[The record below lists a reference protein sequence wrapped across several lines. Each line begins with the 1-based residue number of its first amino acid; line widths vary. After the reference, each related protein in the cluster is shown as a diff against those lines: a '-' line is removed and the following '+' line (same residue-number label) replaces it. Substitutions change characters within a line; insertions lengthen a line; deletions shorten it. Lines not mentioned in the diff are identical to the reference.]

1 MNQIKALEIDTSI
14 LFNWDFTT
22 STILSCFSL
31 FFPFIDLYFLIPA
44 VITQNFNQIAER
56 VIPIRI
62 PTEGAKAK
70 RKIHPVM

>member
-1 MNQIKALEIDTSI
+1 MNQIKALEIETSI
-14 LFNWDFTT
+14 LFNWGFAT

-31 FFPFIDLYFLIPA
+31 FFSFIDLYFLIPA

-56 VIPIRI
+56 VIPIGI
-62 PTEGAKAK
+62 PTEGAK

>member
-1 MNQIKALEIDTSI
+1 MNQIKALEIETSI
-14 LFNWDFTT
+14 LFNWDFAT

-31 FFPFIDLYFLIPA
+31 FFSFIDLYFLIPA

-56 VIPIRI
+56 VIPIGI